1 MPYNIIPVGDHCATA
16 MILKELNYRIASYP
30 FDWVT
35 DSREDVS
42 CIHDNLALIH
52 TLQDTSD
59 TSPIDIVTRYIG
71 DATTGGTNINSHT
84 YRFFPHDVGTPQE
97 IHSKYIRRFE
107 RLANDIR
114 TKKNLFILLTRWHV
128 IEKEQLDLFISRM
141 RSYNPDNRFLVIS
154 GIEHPYLNESQYT
167 SIVTYKYIQYDKARR
182 WEYDYSHFRP
192 EIKRYFASMTDLF
205 V

>member
-1 MPYNIIPVGDHCATA
+1 M
-16 MILKELNYRIASYP
+16 ASYP
-30 FDWVT
+30 FDWVA
-35 DSREDVS
+35 DSREDFS

-52 TLQDTSD
+52 TLQDTSH
-59 TSPIDIVTRYIG
+59 TSATDIVTQFIG
-71 DATTGGTNINSHT
+71 DAVVGGAKVNSHT
-84 YRFFPHDVGTPQE
+84 HMLFQHEVGTVQE
-97 IHSKYIRRFE
+97 VHAKYQRRFE

-114 TKKNLFILLTRWHV
+114 TKKNLFILLTRWHI

-141 RSYNPDNRFLVIS
+141 RSYNPENRFLVIS